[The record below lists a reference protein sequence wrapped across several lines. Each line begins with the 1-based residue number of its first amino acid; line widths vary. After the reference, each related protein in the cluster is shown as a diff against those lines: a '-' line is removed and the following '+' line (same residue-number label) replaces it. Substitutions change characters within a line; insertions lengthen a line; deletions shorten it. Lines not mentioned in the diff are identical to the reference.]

1 MTPTPKPEWKYLSI
15 PLADITQDHAMQ
27 VRGEVDPKRV
37 DEYTAI
43 IKEHGR
49 MDAMAVFTEN
59 NGTMLWLADGFH
71 RIQSYAKAGLEVAP
85 CKVRTGSKSEA
96 VKYALKENGHHGA
109 PMTNAQKR
117 HAAGIA
123 VADKTIGEMA
133 DKDIAALIG
142 CSPSLVASARKG
154 ETPKQ
159 ATAKTKAKQ
168 SGKREAESAAPRSA
182 TARERKPAE
191 APKPTKAAILKQ
203 IEEYVDRDQ
212 VDEAEVVD
220 LFATKTARYR
230 FLPVDG
236 SVTSLRIIGKS
247 GREQVLIPVV
257 VKSLEFDKLILKFEG
272 DGKVTVEV

>member
-1 MTPTPKPEWKYLSI
+1 MV
-15 PLADITQDHAMQ
+15 PLKEITVDHEVQ

-37 DEYTAI
+37 DEYAKI
-43 IKEHGR
+43 IQEQGA
-49 MDAMAVFTEN
+49 MDAMALFTEDS
-59 NGTMLWLADGFH
+59 GTTLLMADGFH
-71 RIQSYAKAGLEVAP
+71 RIQGYAKVGKEEAL
-85 CKVRTGSKSEA
+85 CKVRNGSRSEA
-96 VKYALKENGHHGA
+96 IRYALKENGHHGA

-117 HAAGIA
+117 HAAEIA

-133 DKDIAALIG
+133 DKDIAAMIG

-168 SGKREAESAAPRSA
+168 SGKRETESAAPRSA

-191 APKPTKAAILKQ
+191 SPKPTKAAILKQ

-220 LFATKTARYR
+220 LFATNTAQYR

-236 SVTSLRIIGKS
+236 GVTSLRIVGKN
-247 GREQVLIPVV
+247 GREQALIPVV

>member
-96 VKYALKENGHHGA
+96 VKYALKE
-109 PMTNAQKR
+109 
-117 HAAGIA
+117 I
-123 VADKTIGEMA
+123 MA
-133 DKDIAALIG
+133 
-142 CSPSLVASARKG
+142 
-154 ETPKQ
+154 
-159 ATAKTKAKQ
+159 
-168 SGKREAESAAPRSA
+168 
-182 TARERKPAE
+182 
-191 APKPTKAAILKQ
+191 
-203 IEEYVDRDQ
+203 
-212 VDEAEVVD
+212 
-220 LFATKTARYR
+220 
-230 FLPVDG
+230 
-236 SVTSLRIIGKS
+236 LR
-247 GREQVLIPVV
+247 
-257 VKSLEFDKLILKFEG
+257 
-272 DGKVTVEV
+272 

>member
-1 MTPTPKPEWKYLSI
+1 MTPTPKPEWRYLSI
-15 PLADITQDHAMQ
+15 PIKDITQDHAMQ
-27 VRGEVDPKRV
+27 VRGGVDPKRV
-37 DEYTAI
+37 EEYAAI

-49 MDAMAVFTEN
+49 MDAMAIFTEA

-71 RIQSYAKAGLEVAP
+71 RIQSYAKAGLECAP
-85 CKVRTGSKSEA
+85 CKVRVGSKSEA
-96 VKYALKENGHHGA
+96 LLWSLRENGHHGA

-117 HAAGIA
+117 HAADIA

-159 ATAKTKAKQ
+159 ATAKTKAKK
-168 SGKREAESAAPRSA
+168 SKRETESTAPRSA
-182 TARERKPAE
+182 TARERKPTE

-203 IEEYVDRDQ
+203 IESWVDLDQ
-212 VDEAEVVD
+212 IDEAEVVG
-220 LFATKTARYR
+220 LFDSKTARYR

-236 SVTSLRIIGKS
+236 GTTTLRVIGKS
-247 GREQVLIPVV
+247 GREQILIPVV
-257 VKSLEFDKLILKFEG
+257 VKSLEFDKIILKFEG
-272 DGKVTVEV
+272 EGKVTVEV